1 MHYSKPHVPKLL
13 THRGQQTFFCL
24 SLQAGLCSSPPSCN
38 LIPYSKSSKLE
49 RPVENAPDRLSLA
62 LEPEAA
68 VLNCRNIVNPRQFTV
83 LDIGGGTVD
92 ITSYHVD
99 EEGHICVRD
108 KASGNDW
115 GGTRVNEQF
124 RNFLQTI
131 VDDEDFQRYLN
142 VTNAQLQQQHRADL
156 NKLIFDVFETQ
167 KVLFGDEDNDDKR
180 VPAVITIP
188 NSFGK
193 FYEQKKLEKAV
204 NAKYRNMAELDGL
217 VLSIE
222 PQKMKE
228 FFQPAID
235 QICKDSFTAL
245 DKVKKEV
252 GKPKAI
258 YLVGG
263 FGACKF
269 VKKAIQDIMQQRYGP
284 QLEVF
289 APIDPKLAVACGAI
303 KFRRNPEV
311 IWARKAEYT
320 FGYVVNSPFDPAIH
334 DPAYKMKNE
343 EGKDYCR
350 DLFQPFTEI
359 GDTIR
364 ADEVLQNSITPF
376 KSSTTH
382 MAVTVYSSSERNI
395 WYARDKDGRLVSGL
409 KEVGTLVFDFPRES
423 DDRRVVL
430 TIDLS
435 QTEIHLK
442 AHHEKTGKE
451 VKVVLDCP

>member
-1 MHYSKPHVPKLL
+1 MDFVLTQCLL
-13 THRGQQTFFCL
+13 SF
-24 SLQAGLCSSPPSCN
+24 QAGLCSSTPSCK
-38 LIPYSKSSKLE
+38 LVPYKKSEKLE
-49 RPVENAPDRLSLA
+49 MPVENEPDRLSLA
-62 LEPEAA
+62 LEPEVAG
-68 VLNCRNIVNPRQFTV
+68 LYCRKGDDHHAKPKNFTV

-156 NKLIFDVFETQ
+156 NKLIFDAFETQ

-180 VPAVITIP
+180 VPAVIIIP

-217 VLSIE
+217 VLTIE

-235 QICKDSFTAL
+235 QIRKDSFTAL

-252 GKPKAI
+252 GKPEAI

-263 FGACKF
+263 FGGCKF
-269 VKKAIQDIMQQRYGP
+269 IKKTVQGIMQERYGR
-284 QLEVF
+284 QLKVF
-289 APIDPKLAVACGAI
+289 VPIDPKLAVASGAI
-303 KFRRNPEV
+303 KCWRNPEI

-320 FGYVVNSPFDPAIH
+320 YGDVVSYPFDAAIH
-334 DPAYKMKNE
+334 DLAYKTKD
-343 EGKDYCR
+343 GKGRDYCNH
-350 DLFQPFTEI
+350 LFRPFTEI
-359 GDTIR
+359 GDTIC
-364 ADEVLQNSITPF
+364 ADKVLRTDGITPF
-376 KSSTTH
+376 SSSMTH
-382 MAVTVYSSSERNI
+382 MEFTVYSSVKRNI
-395 WYARDKDGRLVSGL
+395 WYSRDKDGKLVAGL
-409 KEVGTLVFDFPRES
+409 KVVGTLLFDLEDIPGDY
-423 DDRRVVL
+423 DDKSVVL

-435 QTEIHLK
+435 QTEIQLR
-442 AHHEKTGKE
+442 ALHEKSGKE
-451 VKVVLDCP
+451 VKVVLDCL

>member
-1 MHYSKPHVPKLL
+1 M
-13 THRGQQTFFCL
+13 
-24 SLQAGLCSSPPSCN
+24 
-38 LIPYSKSSKLE
+38 
-49 RPVENAPDRLSLA
+49 
-62 LEPEAA
+62 
-68 VLNCRNIVNPRQFTV
+68 
-83 LDIGGGTVD
+83 D
-92 ITSYHVD
+92 ITSYNTDEDGHV
-99 EEGHICVRD
+99 CVTG

-124 RNFLQTI
+124 RKFLETI
-131 VDDEDFQRYLN
+131 VNDPEFRQYLN

-156 NKLIFDVFETQ
+156 NKLIYESFEQQ
-167 KVLFGDEDNDDKR
+167 KMLFGDEDNDNKR
-180 VPAVITIP
+180 VPAVICIP
-188 NSFGK
+188 SSFGR
-193 FYEQKKLEKAV
+193 FYKQEKLEEAIR
-204 NAKYRNMAELDGL
+204 AKYHNVAELDGL

-235 QICKDSFTAL
+235 QIRRYAFLAL
-245 DKVKKEV
+245 ERVRREV
-252 GKPKAI
+252 GNLEAI
-258 YLVGG
+258 YLLGE

-269 VKKAIQDIMQQRYGP
+269 VKKAIQDIMQERYGP

-289 APIDPKLAVACGAI
+289 VPFDPKLAVAYGAI
-303 KFRRNPEV
+303 KFRRNPEI
-311 IWARKAEYT
+311 IWARKAEVT

-343 EGKDYCR
+343 EGQNYCR

-359 GDTIR
+359 GDTIC

-382 MAVTVYSSSERNI
+382 MAVTVYSSSKRNI
-395 WYARDKDGRLVSGL
+395 WYARDEDGRLVSGL
-409 KEVGTLVFDFPRES
+409 KEVGTLFFDFPRES